1 MTNVVEELTKRTY
14 IAAPCTAKWEEMTGD
29 ERSRVCAQC
38 DLSVL
43 NAAELTDEE
52 VLKAIMTLATGQRV
66 CMRIFRRTDG
76 TILTKDCPIGVRKLQ
91 VRDRLR
97 KAAAWLAGGLSMLV
111 SLSANAQQTNG
122 CDKGV
127 GDKKK
132 PVWHS
137 LISADEKGSPQKSKP
152 VAGSNSSTTKPHPI
166 PVMPGMIAMP
176 AYTDESVQQ
185 ELSSLKQNEKTKGPD
200 STEVAHNYQQL
211 GMMYYWQRKYPEA
224 KVSYEKAFDKYEK
237 LKDVAQQRYI
247 CQQMEMLC
255 RVQNDKSGAAAWQKR
270 WQELSDPKATNS
282 AGKKP

>member
-1 MTNVVEELTKRTY
+1 MTSVVDELTKRAY
-14 IAAPCTAKWEEMTGD
+14 IASPCTAKWDEMTGD

-43 NAAELTDEE
+43 NASQMTDEE
-52 VLKAIMTLATGQRV
+52 VLQAIMTLATGKRV

-91 VRDRLR
+91 VRERLR

-122 CDKGV
+122 ACDKGAD
-127 GDKKK
+127 GKKK

-137 LISADEKGSPQKSKP
+137 LISADEKSNTQKTKP
-152 VAGSNSSTTKPHPI
+152 VAGTNTGGIKSQPV
-166 PVMPGMIAMP
+166 PVMPGMMAMP
-176 AYTDESVQQ
+176 AYTEENVQT
-185 ELSSLKQNEKTKGPD
+185 ELASLKQNEKTKGPD

-211 GMMYYWQRKYPEA
+211 GMMYYWMKKYPESKA
-224 KVSYEKAFDKYEK
+224 NYQTAFDKYEK
-237 LKDVAQQRYI
+237 LKDVTQQRYI

-255 RVQNDKSGAAAWQKR
+255 QVQNDKAGAAVWLKKMQD
-270 WQELSDPKATNS
+270 L
-282 AGKKP
+282 KKP